1 MIGAAMGAMGAGGA
15 GNALGG
21 LAGSLA
27 SGGGGPSSAGSTT
40 TNNNGFT
47 GGHIQFGNS
56 GGIPTWLLIGAAII
70 GVIYVIKKK

>member
-1 MIGAAMGAMGAGGA
+1 MLCPVEGLIMLGAAMGAGDALGALAGGGA
-15 GNALGG
+15 
-21 LAGSLA
+21 
-27 SGGGGPSSAGSTT
+27 GPSSAGSTT

>member
-1 MIGAAMGAMGAGGA
+1 MLGAAMGAGDALGALAGGGA
-15 GNALGG
+15 
-21 LAGSLA
+21 
-27 SGGGGPSSAGSTT
+27 GPSSAGSTT